1 MPYVPIRSGF
11 TGPSAYIGGSS
22 PYHIDFKA
30 RADVPFE
37 DVVKAFDVKARQM
50 QKLGRYIEF
59 SNQAVAN
66 KRYDLNAPLE
76 QRTQLLRQAAAAH
89 APRQGW
95 FAFDYYNPLVGQDRW
110 GKSVEG
116 ASIYLPGIPGGKV
129 RRATSS
135 DYGFYSE
142 ALDPSGNVKFKIGHG
157 DTRRPEE
164 GAEMLVPMTP
174 DLPPPPGGGTTATA
188 APPAQAAD
196 TSATEK
202 KTDPMRFALFQS
214 LLNQMNQPSLAEQ
227 LLEQEIN
234 QTGMGGLGRLS
245 GMQGRGLLG

>member
-1 MPYVPIRSGF
+1 MGSG
-11 TGPSAYIGGSS
+11 T

-30 RADVPFE
+30 RSDIPLE
-37 DVVKAFDVKARQM
+37 DVVKAFDAKARRM
-50 QKLGRYIEF
+50 KELGRVIEF
-59 SNQAVAN
+59 SNTGVSD
-66 KRYDLNAPLE
+66 KRYDLSAPLE

-95 FAFDYYNPLVGQDRW
+95 LSFDYYNPLAKENRW

-129 RRATSS
+129 RRGTSG

-174 DLPPPPGGGTTATA
+174 NLPSSLGTA
-188 APPAQAAD
+188 ATPPAQTAD
-196 TSATEK
+196 TSTAEK
-202 KTDPMRFALFQS
+202 KTDPMRYALFQS
-214 LLNQMNQPSLAEQ
+214 LLSQMNQPSLADQ
-227 LLEQEIN
+227 ILEQEIN
-234 QTGMGGLGRLS
+234 QTGLGGFGRLP